1 MSKEFRAL
9 SKITKTTSAVN
20 DTLKL
25 NQWLAGGSRTYGW
38 GAILAYDRQSAN
50 KVLKQ
55 EYIQRF
61 NSASV
66 ALPISLS
73 VSGGAETKQLFG
85 YEFDAPLM
93 SFENHTDGDVSNDPR
108 CKIRLPIIAGSYKT
122 VAAKGIV
129 TSISVLDPLDG
140 QVLTMTLDLM
150 TKKGAVNE
158 KDQVIFDISEGTD
171 FTVDVNEH
179 SMDQDDVGRAIQAYF
194 KEKLP
199 LDQKV
204 WVLSTIDK
212 SKNQYLKP
220 ASIVLYVHQLPGSTG
235 IADGELLVLVA
246 MQGDL
251 VGTAL
256 PADFPYLTGSDS
268 AIIML
273 GQKTLL
279 EKVIHPQLSSF
290 YPSMTST
297 AVEEVDNYVLK
308 ALGGSADVQ
317 LKLYNYVTENN
328 GSTLP
333 VTIDYQTLEFA
344 GEGNELKV
352 ATGLDRI
359 IASWRGTNIVGIT
372 AGYENQW
379 GWRWEGTLTQTWV
392 GSSNVIYKVK
402 ADGSGVEVGAV
413 LDAAPSLVEL
423 IECTSIPHATPSLD
437 HVIKNLC
444 TRYKNEYVPEMIGKI
459 KAATHNA
466 LADVPEL
473 NTFVLESILF
483 RNEDSVNL
491 NNCILPNDLVMKGS
505 VGQSFSAYEI
515 TPMAHI
521 MAVGTTHQFS
531 VVPATVTGVV
541 WSVES
546 VSGDDTLKGTIN
558 TSTGLYTPPDLS
570 GFKGG
575 FIRERV
581 VARKGNYVSY
591 ALVSVLKKTITVN
604 PLLIVKT
611 IGKTPIE
618 GDNVSFSANHVSG
631 ATLSWDLIGPGQ
643 GGLQDKIGYSNVYT
657 PNYTDSTSPYDIDS
671 VSVTDESGNQVV
683 ATVIVNRTADA
694 GAAMVEGSSTAT
706 TVQLE
711 WVTGGADIIGE
722 AATTLTIVGSGTID
736 AKGLYTQSENNSD
749 TFAIVKCI
757 YASGPFTFES
767 FIVIPLPLIAYVAP

>member
-1 MSKEFRAL
+1 MSKEFREL
-9 SKITKTTSAVN
+9 SKLTKTVPAVN
-20 DTLKL
+20 DRLKL

-38 GAILAYDRQSAN
+38 GAILAYDRLSAN

-108 CKIRLPIIAGSYKT
+108 CKLRLPIIAGSYKT

-150 TKKGAVNE
+150 TKKGQVNE
-158 KDQVIFDISEGTD
+158 KDQIVFDISEGTG

-179 SMDQDDVGRAIQAYF
+179 SMDQEDVGKAIQAYF

-212 SKNQYLKP
+212 SKNKYLKP
-220 ASIVLYVHQLPGSTG
+220 DSIVLYVHQSPGSTD

-246 MQGDL
+246 MQGDR

-256 PADFPYLTGSDS
+256 PDDFPYLTSSDS

-279 EKVIHPQLSSF
+279 EKVVHPQLSLF
-290 YPSMTST
+290 YSSMTSI
-297 AVEEVDNYVLK
+297 AVKEEDDYVLK
-308 ALGGSADVQ
+308 ALSGSADVQ
-317 LKLYNYVTENN
+317 NKRYYYITENDRV
-328 GSTLP
+328 TLP
-333 VTIDYQTLEFA
+333 VTIAYQTLEFA
-344 GEGNELKV
+344 GEGNQLKV
-352 ATGLDRI
+352 TARGEYIT
-359 IASWRGTNIVGIT
+359 ASWSGQNTVDIT

-379 GWRWEGTLTQTWV
+379 GKKWEGTLTQAWA
-392 GSSNVIYKVK
+392 GLSKASYKVK
-402 ADGSGVEVGAV
+402 ADGSGLEVSAVVDNEPSRVETIKCTNIP
-413 LDAAPSLVEL
+413 AATEKLNDVMNRL
-423 IECTSIPHATPSLD
+423 CIE
-437 HVIKNLC
+437 
-444 TRYKNEYVPEMIGKI
+444 YKNEYVPEMIGKI
-459 KAATHNA
+459 KTATHNA
-466 LADVPEL
+466 LADLPEL

-483 RNEDSVNL
+483 RNEDSVSL
-491 NNCILPNDLVMKGS
+491 NSCSLPNDLVMQGT

-521 MAVGTTHQFS
+521 MPVGTTHQFS
-531 VVPATVTGVV
+531 VEPATVKDVV

-546 VSGDDTLKGTIN
+546 VSGDGTLKGTIN
-558 TSTGLYTPPDLS
+558 SSTGLYTPPNLS
-570 GFKGG
+570 GFKGD

-581 VARKGNYVSY
+581 VAKKGNYVSY

-604 PLLIVKT
+604 PLLTVKT
-611 IGKTPIE
+611 IGKTPVE
-618 GDNVSFSANHVSG
+618 GDNVLFSANHVSG
-631 ATLSWDLIGPGQ
+631 ASLSWELIGQGQ
-643 GGLQDKIGYSNVYT
+643 GELQDKIGYSNVYT
-657 PNYTDSTSPYDIDS
+657 PNYTGSSPYDIDS

-683 ATVIVNRTADA
+683 ATVIVDRTASA

-711 WVTGGADIIGE
+711 WVIGGVDIIGE
-722 AATTLTIVGSGTID
+722 AATTLTVVGSGTID

-749 TFAIVKCI
+749 TFAIVKCK
-757 YASGPFTFES
+757 YAGGPFTFSS

>member
-9 SKITKTTSAVN
+9 SKLTKTVPAVN

-25 NQWLAGGSRTYGW
+25 NQWLAEGSRTYGW

-73 VSGGAETKQLFG
+73 VSGGAETKQLSG

-108 CKIRLPIIAGSYKT
+108 CKLRLPIIAGSYKT

-150 TKKGAVNE
+150 ARKGAVND
-158 KDQVIFDISEGTD
+158 KDQVVFDISEGTG

-179 SMDQDDVGRAIQAYF
+179 SMDQEDVGKAIQAYF

-220 ASIVLYVHQLPGSTG
+220 ASIVLYVRQLPGSTG

-256 PADFPYLTGSDS
+256 PADFPYLTSRDS

-279 EKVIHPQLSSF
+279 EKVVHPQLSSF
-290 YPSMTST
+290 YSSMTST
-297 AVEEVDNYVLK
+297 AVKEENDYVLK
-308 ALGGSADVQ
+308 TLSGSADVQ
-317 LKLYNYVTENN
+317 HKSYNYVTESE
-328 GSTLP
+328 GATLP
-333 VTIDYQTLEFA
+333 VTIAYQTLEFA
-344 GEGNELKV
+344 GEGNQLKV
-352 ATGLDRI
+352 TAAGEY
-359 IASWRGTNIVGIT
+359 IT
-372 AGYENQW
+372 AAWSGQNTVDISAGYFNNWGSQW
-379 GWRWEGTLTQTWV
+379 VGTLAQTWA
-392 GSSNVIYKVK
+392 GSSKASYKVK
-402 ADGSGVEVGAV
+402 ADGSGLEVSSV
-413 LDAAPSLVEL
+413 MDNEPSRSET
-423 IECTSIPHATPSLD
+423 IKCTSIPAATDALND
-437 HVIKNLC
+437 VMNRLCIK
-444 TRYKNEYVPEMIGKI
+444 YKSEYVPEMIGKI

-466 LADVPEL
+466 LAGLPEL

-483 RNEDSVNL
+483 RNEDSVSL
-491 NNCILPNDLVMKGS
+491 NSCSLPNDLVMQGT
-505 VGQSFSAYEI
+505 VGHSFSAYEI

-521 MAVGTTHQFS
+521 MPVGTTHQFR
-531 VVPATVTGVV
+531 VEPATVTDVV

-546 VSGDDTLKGTIN
+546 VSGDGTLKGTID

-570 GFKGG
+570 GFKGD

-581 VARKGNYVSY
+581 VAKKGNYVSY

-604 PLLIVKT
+604 PLLTVKT

-631 ATLSWDLIGPGQ
+631 ASLSWELIGPGQ

-711 WVTGGADIIGE
+711 WVTGGADIIAE
-722 AATTLTIVGSGTID
+722 AATTLTVVGSGTID

-749 TFAIVKCI
+749 TFAIVKCK
-757 YASGPFTFES
+757 YASGPFTFSS
-767 FIVIPLPLIAYVAP
+767 FIVIPLPLVAYAAP